1 MSFRTLT
8 HIFGY
13 VFTTKEEAYEYY
25 HALIDTYVE
34 DSIKAAY
41 AFREAHTINS

>member
-1 MSFRTLT
+1 MTTIQDLLKRNL
-8 HIFGY
+8 
-13 VFTTKEEAYEYY
+13 TKEEAYEYY